1 MTKHKCTFKSSMFGS
16 VQETVITDTGTSQTL
31 QANLSKVHADRKA
44 GISIATK
51 QLLAKAAIHANDYSN
66 DASADFGAFNS
77 NAEPV
82 ESDAS
87 VDDGVDEGSDICVPV
102 TGDEHHAVS
111 AVRTHVFACIRDYVH
126 VWSVDQCDDELANV
140 SLIRAGYLGGSP
152 VQPMLAVSLECLELY
167 HQIHQR
173 KVSFSVQA
181 MVKVLCALHS
191 EINQSMTKI

>member
-1 MTKHKCTFKSSMFGS
+1 MFGS

-31 QANLSKVHADRKA
+31 RANLSKIHADRLAFERQCLDNQQGTLYAPSFLLKLHRKA

-87 VDDGVDEGSDICVPV
+87 VDDGVDEGSDIRVPV

-111 AVRTHVFACIRDYVH
+111 AV
-126 VWSVDQCDDELANV
+126 
-140 SLIRAGYLGGSP
+140 
-152 VQPMLAVSLECLELY
+152 
-167 HQIHQR
+167 
-173 KVSFSVQA
+173 
-181 MVKVLCALHS
+181 
-191 EINQSMTKI
+191 